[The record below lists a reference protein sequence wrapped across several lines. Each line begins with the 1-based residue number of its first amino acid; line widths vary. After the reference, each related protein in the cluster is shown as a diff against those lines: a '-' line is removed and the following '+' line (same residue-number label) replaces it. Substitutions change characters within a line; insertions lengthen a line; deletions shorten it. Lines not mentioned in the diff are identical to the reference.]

1 MTFSINNKKFQKD
14 YYNKIISGIHKRYKK
29 IYQNSQI
36 DVEYK
41 ISKNIYTFFVYVTL
55 DIINDKGIVPEKTLI
70 KTYNNFEA
78 ITYFSPIPL
87 DEYITEYDDSR
98 KNYLDQFIE
107 EVNAIIMSYKILG
120 MNIEPLKIGTNSSQ
134 YSITIIKEENT
145 YSWGGNCEYIYG
157 YFKFNGMITKEEYKN
172 NLCDV
177 KRRLKKVYEKWLSRQ

>member
-87 DEYITEYDDSR
+87 DEYIAEYDDSR

-107 EVNAIIMSYKILG
+107 EVTAIIMSYKILG
-120 MNIEPLKIGTNSSQ
+120 MNIEPLKIGVNSNQ

-145 YSWGGNCEYIYG
+145 YSWSGNEYICG
-157 YFKFNGMITKEEYKN
+157 YFKFNGMITKEEYKK

-177 KRRLKKVYEKWLSRQ
+177 KDRLKKVYEKWLSRQ